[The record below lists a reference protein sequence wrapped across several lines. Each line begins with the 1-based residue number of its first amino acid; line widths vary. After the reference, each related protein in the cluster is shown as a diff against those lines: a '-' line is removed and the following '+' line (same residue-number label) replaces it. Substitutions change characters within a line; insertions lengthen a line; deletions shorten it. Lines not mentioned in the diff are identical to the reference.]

1 MKFLSAEDL
10 RALLDLP
17 ALIDFMAARHR
28 QPKGEMADILI
39 GPPEARHLVR
49 SATLQDMLG
58 TKLVTIVPGNLDRG
72 LASVQALMVVF
83 DRATGVPLAVLDA
96 TEMTYWKTAADSALG
111 SRILSR
117 PNANSL
123 LICGAG
129 GLAPWLAR
137 AHLAVRPSIRR
148 VAIWN
153 RTPERAR
160 HLAEALGA
168 EFGRAVEVADALQ
181 PAVSEADIISTA
193 TMAREPFLLGAW
205 LRPGQHVDLVGSY
218 GPDTREAD
226 DECVRRARVF
236 VDSREAALHG
246 VGDILSAIGTGALG
260 PDEILGDHYELAA
273 GVPGRTSDDD
283 ITMFK
288 NAGGAHLDL
297 MTAAFFLSRLGLT
310 KPEISGGERGL

>member
-1 MKFLSAEDL
+1 MTFLSAEDL

-39 GPPEARHLVR
+39 GPLDARHLVR
-49 SATLQDMLG
+49 SATSEDMLG

-72 LASVQALMVVF
+72 LPSVQALMVVF
-83 DRATGVPLAVLDA
+83 DRATGVPLAMLDA

-117 PNANSL
+117 PNANAL

-137 AHLAVRPSIRR
+137 AHLAVRPALRR
-148 VAIWN
+148 IAIWN
-153 RTPERAR
+153 RTPKRAGQ
-160 HLAEALGA
+160 LADALSA
-168 EFGRAVEVADALQ
+168 EFGLAVEVAEALQ
-181 PAVSEADIISTA
+181 PAVADADIISTA

-205 LRPGQHVDLVGSY
+205 LRPGQHLDLVGSY
-218 GPDTREAD
+218 GPDTRECD

-246 VGDILSAIGTGALG
+246 VGDILGAIGAGALRQ
-260 PDEILGDHYELAA
+260 DEILGDHYELAA
-273 GVPGRTSDDD
+273 GAPGRMSEDD
-283 ITMFK
+283 ITLFK

-297 MTAAFFLSRLGLT
+297 MTAAFFLSRLGLAD
-310 KPEISGGERGL
+310 PHISPGERRF